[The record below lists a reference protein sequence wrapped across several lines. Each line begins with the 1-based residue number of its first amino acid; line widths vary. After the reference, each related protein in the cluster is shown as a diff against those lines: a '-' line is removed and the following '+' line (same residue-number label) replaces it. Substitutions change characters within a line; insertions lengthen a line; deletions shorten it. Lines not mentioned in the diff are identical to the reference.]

1 MKLIDLQKV
10 EEACVELLG
19 YIQDYHNAGKKHI
32 DDPINRYTPNLPKES
47 GMVKA
52 QSLIVWRLLSK
63 LRKVERYDD
72 TREDWNTLS
81 TSDKL
86 NMLDYAQKQAQ
97 KHNIQ
102 FD

>member
-1 MKLIDLQKV
+1 MLLVDLQKV
-10 EEACVELLG
+10 EEACLELLE
-19 YIQDYHNAGKKHI
+19 YIQDYHNAGKKHV
-32 DDPINRYTPNLPKES
+32 DDPQNKYTPNLPKES

-52 QSLIVWRLLSK
+52 QSLIVSRLLAN
-63 LRKVERYDD
+63 LRKVKPRANNL
-72 TREDWNTLS
+72 EDWNAYS
-81 TSDKL
+81 KKRL

>member
-10 EEACVELLG
+10 EEACLELLV
-19 YIQDYHNAGKKHI
+19 YIQDYRNAGKKHI
-32 DDPINRYTPNLPKES
+32 DDPQNKYTPNLPKES

-52 QSLIVWRLLSK
+52 QSLIVSRLLAN
-63 LRKVERYDD
+63 LRKVNPRADSLG
-72 TREDWNTLS
+72 DWNAYS
-81 TSDKL
+81 KKRL
-86 NMLDYAQKQAQ
+86 NMLDNAQKQAR